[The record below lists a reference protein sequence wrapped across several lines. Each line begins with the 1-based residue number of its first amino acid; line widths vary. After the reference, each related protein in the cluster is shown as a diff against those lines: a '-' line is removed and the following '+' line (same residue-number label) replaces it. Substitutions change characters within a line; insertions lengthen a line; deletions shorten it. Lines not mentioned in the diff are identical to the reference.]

1 MRIIRESVL
10 KEKLKKLFIGHS
22 GVWINALMGS
32 LSLVVVATTP
42 ANPMDGLLWFS
53 AGVGLSAAA
62 WLWLLD
68 KQRNGYEEIIDMQ
81 RKMMDE
87 MASTFA
93 QHAQSSHQTF
103 KSSIQKFMEDQD
115 DKPVNPNGPKVH

>member
-10 KEKLKKLFIGHS
+10 KEKLTKLFIGHS

-68 KQRNGYEEIIDMQ
+68 KQRNGYEEIYRLQKSFIDNLLEDLKRTHQ
-81 RKMMDE
+81 I
-87 MASTFA
+87 ST
-93 QHAQSSHQTF
+93 HEF